1 MRPRTLAVPLVIVIL
16 GLVAA
21 CDKDAPDQR
30 ARSYFMGFSAFPPS
44 NDPALQVPTLNM
56 AAAHSD
62 AGLIQL
68 SIPWNTLL
76 GGTSAPVEVR
86 TVRFPLVQYYRGGG
100 RVIVVALDVTNGLDR
115 SAEDPE
121 LVALGK
127 SITDPA

>member
-1 MRPRTLAVPLVIVIL
+1 MRPRTLAIPLVIALL
-16 GLVAA
+16 GMVAS

-68 SIPWNTLL
+68 SM
-76 GGTSAPVEVR
+76 
-86 TVRFPLVQYYRGGG
+86 
-100 RVIVVALDVTNGLDR
+100 
-115 SAEDPE
+115 
-121 LVALGK
+121 
-127 SITDPA
+127 